1 MAQRKNQSHA
11 RNDLS
16 FIDRQPIA
24 VSPNTCLL
32 DVVIAMSQGKT
43 RHSDSDSASQTQP
56 LNSSYVLIKEDG
68 HLQGIITER
77 DLVKLAT
84 SGKNLATTK
93 ACEVMTR
100 KLITKKES
108 EVEDIF
114 SVIHLMQQH
123 RIRHLPILSDRG
135 QVVGMITSSS
145 LRENLQPS
153 YILKCRPVREV
164 MNVKVIHAPV
174 NTSVLQLAKL
184 MSDRAVSCVAIAQ
197 TNSEGKTIPV
207 GIVTERDIVQFQAL
221 GLNLEKLSAGEVMS
235 SPLIV
240 VTEKESLWAVHQ
252 EMQQRRIRR
261 FVITN
266 DEGELAGIIT
276 QSTILQT
283 VDPTNMEQTIA
294 VLRQEVE
301 RLQDEKLHLLEDSN
315 RDLEQ
320 QVQERTAKLQ
330 LQSEREHLLASIA
343 LEIRQSTE
351 IEKILQTIVTTVRE
365 WLKNDRTIVY
375 QRNPDWTGQ
384 VVVESVAAPQWSLL
398 GQMVHDPCFKNTWA
412 ESYSQGRIGAIA
424 DVRQAEIPPC
434 YQEFLT
440 QFQVQANLVVPIL
453 QGENLWGLLI
463 AHHCQSPRSWDPED
477 VQLLAQLATHTAI
490 ALQQATLFEQ
500 LQTELWQRQQAEAD
514 VRHLN
519 EQLESRVKQRTQE
532 LEAANQALKQEITER
547 QLLEEKLRTSE
558 AKVRSF
564 FEAMTE
570 IVLILDQNAH
580 TIEVAPTN
588 PDGLYESNINIL
600 DKTIHYLLLE
610 PTSTLGLKKVQEA
623 LETQRTVN
631 FEYSL
636 PVGESHLWFA
646 AMISPIPGEPL
657 VTWVARDITDRKQT
671 EQALQQAVIAANRAN
686 QSKSEF
692 LANISHEIRTPMN
705 AILGFSDLLNRL
717 VSDPRQR
724 SYSEAIAAS
733 GKTLLALIDDILDL
747 SKIEAGKLELHYSP
761 VNFRSL
767 IQEIQQIFSQKAAEK
782 YLQILTDID
791 DRLPTTVIFDEI
803 RVRQILFNVVGN
815 ALKFTEQGYIKIS
828 VRCQFTEANL
838 SLELAVEDTGI
849 GIALA
854 QQATIFDSFVQ
865 SKGQSYRKYGGT
877 GLGLAIARQLTE
889 MLGGTVSLHSSPGI
903 GSTFIFFFPQV
914 QPATEDRRQV
924 VASELDENLDRF
936 PALKILVVD
945 DVSTN
950 RQLIQAYFADSKHH
964 LLMAEDGVQAI
975 NLVIEYHPDLI
986 LMDLRMPLLNGTE
999 TIKYLKQCQQ
1009 TQDIPIIIL
1018 TASCYSEEEKLLQ
1031 PLCQGFL
1038 HKPVRLG
1045 QLVSELK
1052 KIFPSQATHE
1062 THETP
1067 ETPENGDLDANA
1079 DASVDA
1085 IVPAPFPRLSADPAK
1100 IPELLA
1106 KLEQE
1111 ETSLWPDLCKTM
1123 KMRDLKAFGDRLQQL
1138 AEEYSCGLLWDYA
1151 TEVQTQLTEFD
1162 WDRLPQTIAD
1172 FPQIRRSLLPSDFPD

>member
-1 MAQRKNQSHA
+1 
-11 RNDLS
+11 
-16 FIDRQPIA
+16 
-24 VSPNTCLL
+24 
-32 DVVIAMSQGKT
+32 
-43 RHSDSDSASQTQP
+43 
-56 LNSSYVLIKEDG
+56 
-68 HLQGIITER
+68 
-77 DLVKLAT
+77 
-84 SGKNLATTK
+84 
-93 ACEVMTR
+93 
-100 KLITKKES
+100 
-108 EVEDIF
+108 
-114 SVIHLMQQH
+114 MQQH

-145 LRENLQPS
+145 LRENLQPL
-153 YILKCRPVREV
+153 YILKCRTVKEV
-164 MNVKVIHAPV
+164 MNTQVIHAPV

-184 MSDRAVSCVAIAQ
+184 MSDRAVSCVVIVEK
-197 TNSEGKTIPV
+197 NPEGKTIPV

-221 GLNLEKLSAGEVMS
+221 GLNLEKLPAGEVMS
-235 SPLIV
+235 SPLIL

-252 EMQQRRIRR
+252 QMQQRRIRR

-266 DEGELAGIIT
+266 DEGELTGIIT

-283 VDPTNMEQTIA
+283 VDPANLQQTIA
-294 VLRQEVE
+294 VLRQEVG
-301 RLQDEKLHLLEDSN
+301 RLQDEKLHLLKDLN
-315 RDLEQ
+315 QDLEQ

-351 IEKILQTIVTTVRE
+351 IEKILQTIVTKVRQ
-365 WLKNDRTIVY
+365 WLKNDRTIIY
-375 QRNPDWTGQ
+375 QRNPDGTGQ
-384 VVVESVAAPQWSLL
+384 VVVESIAAPQWSLL
-398 GQMVHDPCFKNTWA
+398 GQTIHDPCFKNTWK
-412 ESYSQGRIGAIA
+412 EEKREKRNLFPQP
-424 DVRQAEIPPC
+424 EITPC
-434 YQEFLT
+434 YQDFLT
-440 QFQVQANLVVPIL
+440 QLQVQASLVVPIL

-477 VQLLAQLATHTAI
+477 VKLLEQLATHTAI

-500 LQTELWQRQQAEAD
+500 LQTELRQRQQAEAD
-514 VRHLN
+514 VRQLN
-519 EQLESRVKQRTQE
+519 EQLENRVKQRTQE

-570 IVLILDQNAH
+570 IVLILDRDAH

-588 PDGLYESNINIL
+588 PDGLYRSDINIL
-600 DKTIHYLLLE
+600 DKTIHYLLSE
-610 PTSTLGLKKVQEA
+610 PTSTFALKKVQEA

-636 PVGESHLWFA
+636 PVGESQLWFA

-657 VTWVARDITDRKQT
+657 VTWVARDITDRKQA

-705 AILGFSDLLNRL
+705 AILGFSDLLNHL
-717 VSDPRQR
+717 VGDPRQR
-724 SYSEAIAAS
+724 SYLEAIAAS

-782 YLQILTDID
+782 HLQILTDID

-815 ALKFTEQGYIKIS
+815 ALKFTDQGYIKIS

-849 GIALA
+849 GIPPAE
-854 QQATIFDSFVQ
+854 QATIFDSFVQ

-889 MLGGTVSLHSSPGI
+889 MLGGTVNLQSSPEI
-903 GSTFIFFFPQV
+903 GSTFTFFFPHV
-914 QPATEDRRQV
+914 QPATENHPQV
-924 VASELDENLDRF
+924 VASELDENLDQF

-975 NLVIEYHPDLI
+975 NLAIESHPDLI
-986 LMDLRMPLLNGTE
+986 LMDLRMPHLNGTE

-1009 TQDIPIIIL
+1009 TQDIPIIIV

-1062 THETP
+1062 THETH
-1067 ETPENGDLDANA
+1067 ETPDNGELDAIAHPRRFANA
-1079 DASVDA
+1079 SA
-1085 IVPAPFPRLSADPAK
+1085 IAPAPFPGLSADPEK
-1100 IPELLA
+1100 LPELLA

-1111 ETSLWPDLCKTM
+1111 ETSFWPDLCKTM
-1123 KMRDLKAFGDRLQQL
+1123 KMRDLKAFGDRLQQW

-1172 FPQIRRSLLPSDFPD
+1172 FPQIRRSLLLKKGERREEREERKEEREERKNQ